1 MGGTWARL
9 GAADRG
15 DFGARMKR
23 VLLVAPADA
32 LLPGVSAE
40 VQNVVNSGLRV
51 HLMSNNVTEDT
62 LGETLG
68 AGDYRT
74 LWIASHMDGNGRIQL
89 SDGATVDAITLTQML
104 RGTTIELVFLNS
116 CSSLQAAQDLQVEA
130 DVAVIATVVDVPDQ
144 VAYRT
149 GTLFALRLAINGD
162 YRTAYDLSKPGRNR
176 MYIFLDNLRKWRRVN
191 EEILKVLHSIQQELS
206 RIATGL
212 GLEDRREADAEISN
226 HYMIVIIT
234 AAILLSASIFFLAIR
249 LNGG

>member
-1 MGGTWARL
+1 
-9 GAADRG
+9 
-15 DFGARMKR
+15 MKR

-51 HLMSNNVTEDT
+51 CLMSNNVTEDT
-62 LGETLG
+62 LSEALG

-74 LWIASHMDGNGRIQL
+74 LWIASHMDGSGRIQL
-89 SDGATVDAITLTQML
+89 SGGATVDAITLTQML
-104 RGTTIELVFLNS
+104 QGTTIELVFLNS
-116 CSSLQAAQDLQVEA
+116 CSSLQAAQDLQVES
-130 DVAVIATVVDVPDQ
+130 DVAVIATVIDVPDQ

-149 GTLFALRLAINGD
+149 GTLFARRLAVNGD
-162 YRTAYDLSKPGRNR
+162 YRAAYDLSKPGRNR
-176 MYIFLDNLRKWRRVN
+176 MYVFLDNLRKWRRVN
-191 EEILKVLHSIQQELS
+191 EEILKVLHSIQHELN

-212 GLEDRREADAEISN
+212 GLEDRREANAEISN
-226 HYMIVIIT
+226 RYMIVIIT